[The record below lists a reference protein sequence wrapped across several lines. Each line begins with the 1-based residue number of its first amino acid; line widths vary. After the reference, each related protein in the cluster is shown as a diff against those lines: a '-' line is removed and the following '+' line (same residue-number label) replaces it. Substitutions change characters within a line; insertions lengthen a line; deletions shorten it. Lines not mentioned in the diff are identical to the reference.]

1 MQNRSLPSKLLKWL
15 TAPVVALVLAST
27 AHAQA
32 DRPVR
37 IASSTWTETELMV
50 NIVKIVIES
59 RLGHKAELVQT
70 DAGPTYQGVARGD
83 LDFMMMGWLPTTHAQ
98 YWTRF
103 KDQLVD
109 LGPFYEATRIGWA
122 VPDYIPKSE
131 VSSIEDLKKPEVRAK
146 LKGRVQGIEPGG
158 GLMTVSEKAVGT
170 YALKD
175 YTVVAASETAMLA
188 ALKRAYEQ
196 KEWIAVTAWSPHWLF
211 ASWKMRYLE
220 DPKNLF
226 GGTEKIHTLAS
237 KKFVT
242 DFPKVVA
249 VVKNIK
255 VPAADLEA
263 ALMDVKTTSAPAAA
277 AKFVKEHPALIDQW
291 VKAAP

>member
-1 MQNRSLPSKLLKWL
+1 MQIPSLSSKLLKWL
-15 TAPVVALVLAST
+15 TTPVVALMLANA

-50 NIVKIVIES
+50 NIAKTVIEN
-59 RLGHKAELVQT
+59 RLGQKVELVQT
-70 DAGPTYQGVARGD
+70 DAGPMFQAVARGD

-98 YWTRF
+98 YWSRF
-103 KDQLVD
+103 KDQLID
-109 LGPFYEATRIGWA
+109 LGPFYEGTRIGWA

-131 VSSIEDLKKPEVRAK
+131 LSSIEDLKKPEVRAK

-158 GLMTVSEKAVGT
+158 GLMTVSDKALGS
-170 YALKD
+170 YGLKD
-175 YTVVAASETAMLA
+175 YTLVAAGETAMLS

-196 KEWIAVTAWSPHWLF
+196 KEWIVVTAWSPHWLF

-226 GGTEKIHTLAS
+226 GGPEKIHTLAS

-242 DFPKVVA
+242 DFPKVA
-249 VVKNIK
+249 ALVKNIK
-255 VPAADLEA
+255 LPAADLEA
-263 ALMDVKTTSAPAAA
+263 ALLDVKSTSAPAAA
-277 AKFVKEHPALIDQW
+277 AKFVKEHPALVDQW
-291 VKAAP
+291 LKVGS